1 MSFLR
6 KSKKRRRCIFKKK
19 KNECIAPHRSIFNF
33 FMMFDA
39 IKCYFFVLKNLQIH
53 VSLLFPFS
61 TIVRKVAAVYIVYR
75 LRHEPLRFHRGHFIF
90 KKDSTTN
97 LFSCTQLLSSF
108 HQISIKWHS
117 DIKTTWIGLH
127 LKATKVLVVPLI
139 LVRTHYTFNVCNF

>member
-1 MSFLR
+1 MWFFFFFFEIQ
-6 KSKKRRRCIFKKK
+6 KGKKLKRMHSSPSIHIQFFYDVRCDK
-19 KNECIAPHRSIFNF
+19 
-33 FMMFDA
+33 
-39 IKCYFFVLKNLQIH
+39 V
-53 VSLLFPFS
+53 LLFCAKEFANPCITFIS
-61 TIVRKVAAVYIVYR
+61 SSYYRQEGSSSMYIVYR

-127 LKATKVLVVPLI
+127 LKATEVLVVPSNTCTNALHI
-139 LVRTHYTFNVCNF
+139 